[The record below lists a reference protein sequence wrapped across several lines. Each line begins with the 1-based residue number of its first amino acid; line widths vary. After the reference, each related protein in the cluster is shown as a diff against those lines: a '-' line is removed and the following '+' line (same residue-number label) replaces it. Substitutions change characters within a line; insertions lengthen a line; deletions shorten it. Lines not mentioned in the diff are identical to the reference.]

1 MNEGRK
7 KRGKHSL
14 TQLKKKKNDVVTL
27 CIETVSVTPASVF
40 FTVPPFT
47 FKHTHTHLQPHVHI
61 HTHTHRGGMW
71 RTGVSTDV
79 F

>member
-47 FKHTHTHLQPHVHI
+47 FKHTHALTATR
-61 HTHTHRGGMW
+61 THTYTHTQGGNVED
-71 RTGVSTDV
+71 RCIN
-79 F
+79 